1 MEAWE
6 HVMLRIEVLGI
17 DRYTVRAAGRL
28 AGPWVAELTRALE
41 ELPPPGAVELD
52 LTDVSFADA
61 DGVALLR
68 SLRRRGSVHLRCSA
82 FVDAQ
87 LA

>member
-1 MEAWE
+1 
-6 HVMLRIEVLGI
+6 MLRIEVLGI
-17 DRYTVRAAGRL
+17 DRHTVRAAGRL
-28 AGPWVAELTRALE
+28 AGPWVAELSRALD
-41 ELPPPGAVELD
+41 ELQASRAVELD
-52 LTDVSFADA
+52 LTEVSFADA

-68 SLRRRGSVHLRCSA
+68 TLRKRGSVHLRCSV

>member
-1 MEAWE
+1 
-6 HVMLRIEVLGI
+6 MLRIEVLGI
-17 DRYTVRAAGRL
+17 DRRTVRAAGRL
-28 AGPWVAELTRALE
+28 AGPWVAELSRALD
-41 ELPPPGAVELD
+41 ELPACCSVELD
-52 LTDVSFADA
+52 LTEVSFADT

-68 SLRRRGSVHLRCSA
+68 TLRKRGSLQLRCSA

>member
-1 MEAWE
+1 
-6 HVMLRIEVLGI
+6 MLRIEVLGI
-17 DRYTVRAAGRL
+17 DTHTVRAAGRL
-28 AGPWVAELTRALE
+28 AGPWVAELSRALD
-41 ELPPPGAVELD
+41 ELAASRSIELD
-52 LTDVSFADA
+52 LTEVSFADP

-68 SLRRRGSVHLRCSA
+68 TLRKRGSVHLRCSA